1 MDETSTTLSGLL
13 VFAAVVGSYLAA
25 DALVR
30 LPRRSSSPLSGEP
43 SLPPLYRRLLPFVL
57 WSGSGIGARLA
68 EFAPSRA
75 AALRANL
82 ALAGVRLG
90 PEHVFGLQAVLASA
104 GALAGVL
111 LFVLAGDA
119 ATGAGFALFAAA
131 AGWIQPGLDLE
142 TRARRR
148 QEAIVRALPFA
159 IDLIGAAMRAGV
171 DFASAVRHYVQLGLD
186 NPLAAEF
193 RTLLREMTEAN
204 VPQAEALD
212 RMADRV
218 RSPEFRSF
226 VDAVAHGLEV
236 GASVADTMAAQ
247 GEDLRR
253 ARFALAERKA
263 ARAPSLMI
271 FPLALF
277 ILPAVFIVV
286 FFPVW
291 LRWKASR
298 GG

>member
-1 MDETSTTLSGLL
+1 MDETRTTLSCLL

-25 DALVR
+25 DALVK
-30 LPRRSSSPLSGEP
+30 LPRRSSSPLSGDP
-43 SLPPLYRRLLPFVL
+43 TLPPPYRLLLPLVL
-57 WSGSGIGARLA
+57 WAGPGIGARLA
-68 EFAPSRA
+68 EAAPRRA
-75 AALRANL
+75 AALRSTL

-90 PEHVFGLQAVLASA
+90 PEHVFGLQTVLAAA

-111 LFVLAGDA
+111 LFLLTGDAGTGAFFAVLA
-119 ATGAGFALFAAA
+119 AL
-131 AGWIQPGLDLE
+131 AGWIQPRLDLE
-142 TRARRR
+142 ARARRR
-148 QEAIVRALPFA
+148 QEAVVRALPFA
-159 IDLIGAAMRAGV
+159 IDLIAAAMRAGV
-171 DFASAVRHYVQLGLD
+171 DFVSAVRHYVQLGLD

-212 RMADRV
+212 RMAARI

-291 LRWKASR
+291 LRWKASH

>member
-30 LPRRSSSPLSGEP
+30 LPRRSSSPLSGDP

-57 WSGSGIGARLA
+57 WAGSGIGARFV
-68 EFAPSRA
+68 EVAPRRA

-111 LFVLAGDA
+111 LFVLTGDA
-119 ATGAGFALFAAA
+119 GTGAGFALFAAV

-142 TRARRR
+142 ARARRR
-148 QEAIVRALPFA
+148 QEAVVRALPFA

-193 RTLLREMTEAN
+193 RTLLREMAEAN